1 MTKEQLENY
10 LSDLNLSYFTEEE
23 LCEIYNSLKSTIDR
37 IEERIGR
44 EEMENESHNVIYPLG
59 ATFYQYGDKTPNE
72 LFSDTKWEYRGIIQG
87 VPWWV
92 RIE

>member
-37 IEERIGR
+37 IEE
-44 EEMENESHNVIYPLG
+44 
-59 ATFYQYGDKTPNE
+59 
-72 LFSDTKWEYRGIIQG
+72 
-87 VPWWV
+87 
-92 RIE
+92 